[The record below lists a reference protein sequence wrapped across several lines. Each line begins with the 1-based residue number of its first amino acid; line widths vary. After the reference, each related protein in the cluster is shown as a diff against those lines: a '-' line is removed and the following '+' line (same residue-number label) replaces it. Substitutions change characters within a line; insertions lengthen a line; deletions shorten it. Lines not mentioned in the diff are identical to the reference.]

1 MTQRHLSA
9 KSILFAMILFDLSA
23 FALLFFSLE
32 MDLRILVIAAGAIG
46 LLLFQYGALTA
57 FFPGCD
63 RMVLIIANFL
73 VSVGLVVQTRI
84 DPAIGLKQIVW
95 LGIAMLAMIVTVVL
109 IRRSEFWS
117 RAKWLFILL
126 SVGLLASAV
135 LFGNE
140 QYGATNWV
148 DIFGFTFQPSEF
160 VKILLIFVLSALLT
174 HQRTIGSWL
183 IALGYVGACLL
194 LLLIQKD
201 LGAALLYAGTA
212 VALVYVATGSK
223 LLLGASLGAGAVGSI
238 AAYHLFSH
246 VRVRVALWQNPWAAY
261 EGQGYQVVQ
270 GLIAIAS
277 GGLFGLGLTR
287 GMPSAIPARHTDYI
301 FAVICQEFGILFG
314 LILIAFYLVFII
326 RGAIIA
332 MDARSSF
339 DALVAIGCVTM
350 LSLQSFIIIGG
361 VCKLIPLTGITLPFV
376 SYGGSSILSCFI
388 LLGIL
393 EGIAIK
399 NADADATEFE
409 AYVNQYDQD
418 ESDWD
423 DEDDQADAYDEE
435 DFDADDNAYAY
446 DAAGWEY
453 EEDDE

>member
-1 MTQRHLSA
+1 MNQRHLSA
-9 KSILFAMILFDLSA
+9 KSILFTMILFDLSA

-63 RMVLIIANFL
+63 RMVLVIANFL

-95 LGIAMLAMIVTVVL
+95 IGIAMLAMIVTAVL
-109 IRRSEFWS
+109 IRRSDFWS

-126 SVGLLASAV
+126 SLGLLASAI
-135 LFGNE
+135 LFGNK

-174 HQRTIGSWL
+174 YRRTIGSWL
-183 IALGYVGACLL
+183 VALGYVGACLL
-194 LLLIQKD
+194 LLLVQKD

-223 LLLGASLGAGAVGSI
+223 LLLGASLGAGAAGSV
-238 AAYHLFSH
+238 AAYHMFSH

-361 VCKLIPLTGITLPFV
+361 VCKLIPLTGITMPFV
-376 SYGGSSILSCFI
+376 SYGGSSVLSCFI

-399 NADADATEFE
+399 NADSDATEFE
-409 AYVNQYDQD
+409 AYVNQYEEEEDWED
-418 ESDWD
+418 EEE
-423 DEDDQADAYDEE
+423 DEDDAYDEE
-435 DFDADDNAYAY
+435 EEAFYEY
-446 DAAGWEY
+446 DERY
-453 EEDDE
+453 DEEDDE